1 MFFYLRIFVKG
12 YNGEKDFSFSFFM
25 LIDLEIRIVNNGRKL
40 DEWCMFNVMD
50 LEINWKS
57 ILLCV
62 LIYI

>member
-12 YNGEKDFSFSFFM
+12 YNGEKVFSFSFFM
-25 LIDLEIRIVNNGRKL
+25 WIDLEIRIVNNGRKL
-40 DEWCMFNVMD
+40 DEWYMFNVMD